1 MILLNTEIRY
11 LITSIKNTT
20 QFIFEVQDGDK
31 LYSGKLTKHMEQKK
45 IHQVWAG
52 LAFAN

>member
-1 MILLNTEIRY
+1 MILLNTEIRH

-45 IHQVWAG
+45 THQVWAG